1 MGLPTKDSAAP
12 ETEAPTATPLYT
24 GSGSSPN
31 LPPLP
36 YPLGVV
42 SEYTQ
47 HRTTIALRIRQL
59 KSSFH
64 GREFAVKDAV
74 TSNALF
80 DVRGKTSFFQ
90 RKVLYDR
97 TGKPLLEF
105 HRYPFSVPKSYIGPE
120 PDNKHK
126 QLFVVQRKGLFRQKL
141 VIKFPNLV
149 TNGEQEKWTL
159 KGEWFSGTC
168 QLTTEA
174 GVVVAVTTRDYVN
187 AGQIF

>member
-47 HRTTIALRIRQL
+47 HRTTIALRIRQF
-59 KSSFH
+59 KSSFL
-64 GREFAVKDAV
+64 GREFAVKDAI
-74 TSNALF
+74 TGNALF

-97 TGKPLLEF
+97 TGKLLLEF
-105 HRYPFSVPKSYIGPE
+105 HRYPFSVPKSYIGHE

-126 QLFVVQRKGLFRQKL
+126 QLFMVQRKGSVPPKTRHQ
-141 VIKFPNLV
+141 ISEP
-149 TNGEQEKWTL
+149 GDQW
-159 KGEWFSGTC
+159 GTRKVDF
-168 QLTTEA
+168 ERR
-174 GVVVAVTTRDYVN
+174 VVQRNMPAHH
-187 AGQIF
+187 